1 MDLYRFVIPLGLVSY
16 GLIFLAVLSGLRV
29 IKVKVKVH
37 KIIAFLGLIGAT
49 IHAAIVIYYN
59 YF

>member
-16 GLIFLAVLSGLRV
+16 GLMFLAVLTGLRV
-29 IKVKVKVH
+29 IKVKVTFH
-37 KIIAFLGLIGAT
+37 KTIGLIGLLGAT
-49 IHAAIVIYYN
+49 IHAVIVIYYN